1 MNQRLHIVI
10 LAAGEGRRMKSSLP
24 KVLHR
29 VGGKPMIVH
38 LLETASSLDPEMIHV
53 VVGSGAEQVRQVCSN
68 YEVNWVIQADRRG
81 TGHAVAQAIPAIPDE
96 AHILVLLGDHPLIT
110 AEVLRELTDGPS
122 ALLSILT
129 MELEAPRGY
138 GRIER
143 DRTGRIAG
151 IVEDRDATPAQWS
164 IREVNTGIILA
175 RADELRQWLAQLGC
189 DNSKQEF
196 YLTDIF
202 AMAHSEGKEI
212 RGLLAPEPLDLQG
225 ANDRRQLACLEQRFR
240 QRAAK
245 ALMAAGVHILDPLR
259 IDVRGHVTAGQDV
272 CIDINVVLEGDIELG
287 DGVLLGPGCILKDCQ
302 LAAGTVV
309 HAYSVL
315 EGVRTTG
322 ACDIGPFARLR
333 PGTELSSGSRI
344 GNFVEVKNSRLGEN
358 SKASHLSYIGD
369 TQVGDRVN
377 IGAGTITCNYD
388 GANKHQT
395 RIEDDVFIGSNSQ
408 LVAPL
413 TIGKGATIGA
423 GSTIVEDAPADKLTL
438 SRAPQTTVKNWQ
450 RPVKGEKKD
459 GAKRE
464 E

>member
-1 MNQRLHIVI
+1 
-10 LAAGEGRRMKSSLP
+10 MKSSLP

-29 VGGKPMIVH
+29 VGGTPMIVH

-129 MELEAPRGY
+129 MELDAPRGY

-259 IDVRGHVTAGQDV
+259 IDVRGQVTAGQDV
-272 CIDINVVLEGDIELG
+272 CIDINVVLEGDIKLG
-287 DGVLLGPGCILKDCQ
+287 DGVMLGPGCVLKDCQ

-322 ACDIGPFARLR
+322 ACNIGPFARLR
-333 PGTELSSGSRI
+333 PGTELSGGSRI

-377 IGAGTITCNYD
+377 IGAGTITC
-388 GANKHQT
+388 
-395 RIEDDVFIGSNSQ
+395 
-408 LVAPL
+408 
-413 TIGKGATIGA
+413 
-423 GSTIVEDAPADKLTL
+423 L
-438 SRAPQTTVKNWQ
+438 SLIHI
-450 RPVKGEKKD
+450 
-459 GAKRE
+459 
-464 E
+464 